1 MNLFLIMYKNQ
12 LKCTTWLNLRLE
24 NMKILQGK
32 MLQDMGMGKNLFSL
46 VPETKHENKNRQIN
60 IRS

>member
-1 MNLFLIMYKNQ
+1 
-12 LKCTTWLNLRLE
+12 
-24 NMKILQGK
+24 MKILQGK